1 MAQAKNLTT
10 GNIRKQLVGIALP
23 IMGTSF
29 IQMAYSFTDMAWL
42 GRLGSEAVASVGVAS
57 VLLWLAN
64 SISNVNKTG
73 SEVTVGQSLGLEDK
87 KMAATYAS
95 HNITMSLYI
104 SVTLAIIY
112 AIFGRN
118 IFGFYLLPKEVEDV
132 AVNYL
137 RIVLFGLP
145 SLFASLAISGIYNA
159 SGLSKIPFQ
168 ISAVG
173 LVLNMILDPLL
184 IFVFKMGVEGAAW
197 ATLLSQ
203 TLVLALFVYRLKY
216 KDHLFGGIALFTSL
230 KWKYSKKILSIGL
243 PVAVLNSLFVFVN
256 IFMGREASAAAV
268 QSGFASHIG
277 VATLTTGGQ
286 LEAITWNTSQ
296 GFATALSSVV
306 AQNFAARKY
315 RRVLDAYKYTLLY
328 TSIFGVFGTLLFVF
342 WGTNLFGLIVPE
354 KMAYI
359 AGGSYLRIIG
369 YSQLFQMC
377 EIATQGLFY
386 GVGKSVPPAIISITG
401 NYLRIP
407 MAIYFVGLGLG
418 LDFIWWAIAISTM
431 MKGTGAAIWAFRLR
445 RSLLRAEAANIL
457 QKGQ

>member
-1 MAQAKNLTT
+1 MNVVILAQARNLIV
-10 GNIRKQLVGIALP
+10 GNIRKQLVSIALP

-42 GRLGSEAVASVGVAS
+42 GRLGSEAVAAVGVAS

-73 SEVTVGQSLGLEDK
+73 SEVTVGQSLGLDNQK
-87 KMAATYAS
+87 LAASYAS
-95 HNITMSLYI
+95 HNITMSVYI
-104 SVTLAIIY
+104 SITLAVLY
-112 AIFGRN
+112 AVLGRWIFR
-118 IFGFYLLPKEVEDV
+118 FYLLAPEVEDM

-145 SLFASLAISGIYNA
+145 SLFASIAISGVYNA

-168 ISAVG
+168 ISAIG
-173 LVLNMILDPLL
+173 LVMNMILDPLL
-184 IFVFKMGVEGAAW
+184 IFVFKLGVSGAAW
-197 ATLLSQ
+197 ATLFSQLVVLS
-203 TLVLALFVYRLKY
+203 LFIYRLKF
-216 KDHLFGGIALFTSL
+216 KDHLFGGVKLFVPL
-230 KWKYSKKILSIGL
+230 KWKYSRRILGIGL

-256 IFMGREASAAAV
+256 IFMGREASLAAV
-268 QSGFASHIG
+268 QSGFSQHIG

-306 AQNFAARKY
+306 AQNFAAKKY

-328 TSIFGVFGTLLFVF
+328 TSIFGIFGTILFIF
-342 WGTNLFGLIVPE
+342 WGQQLFGLIVPE
-354 KMAYI
+354 RMAYI

-386 GVGKSVPPAIISITG
+386 GVGKSVPPAIISVVG

-407 MAIYFVGLGLG
+407 MAIYFVGAGLG

-431 MKGTGAAIWAFRLR
+431 LKGSGALLWALKLR
-445 RSLLRAEAANIL
+445 RSFLKVSA
-457 QKGQ
+457 